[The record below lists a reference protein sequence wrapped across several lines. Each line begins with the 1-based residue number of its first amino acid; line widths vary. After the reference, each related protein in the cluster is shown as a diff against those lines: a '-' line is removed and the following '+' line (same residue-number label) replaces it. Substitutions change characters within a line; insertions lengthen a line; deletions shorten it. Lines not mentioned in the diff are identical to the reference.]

1 MRRALWLVGLLL
13 LAAACTREPGIS
25 PGDGNSDPAGASRNP
40 VMSMERLQELALELP
55 DDFSDGLSTLSARKM
70 IREVV
75 PVTDFIDGSLLEP
88 FAASVAA
95 SGTKAAAT
103 RAGGV
108 APANASPGSLSAEAD
123 VAATLGRIYVVNYED
138 DAGFAILSA
147 DRQLPSVL
155 GYADSGNVTD
165 TMTNPGIKLF
175 LERLPDFVATSLR
188 WDSLTDPDP
197 PVDPDPGGGGT
208 DPGPA
213 PDPSDTTVV
222 YRYHHNQFVCTTTE
236 GPYVKVEWGQGYP
249 FNNRVT
255 TLCPNKMTGRAPAG
269 CTITAMLQIMSSHC
283 YPTSY
288 IEILDLTRVELDWAT
303 YISYKRGLDFGRDP
317 AAENRIARFTH
328 MLGINASIDYGC
340 NGSGAAVKNIKKT
353 FEGYGY
359 HTDGVMSY
367 TWDRVREDID
377 HGLPVFTA
385 ATPLSGDRHAWVID
399 GYKYGYYLTD
409 VFMDVYDANG
419 NLIRGY
425 YLGVEHEYHTLAHCN
440 WGWDGDGNG
449 YFLNDC
455 YSPSGPIIRDEET
468 GSAPASSRPYIKD
481 FEIIKNVHP

>member
-40 VMSMERLQELALELP
+40 VMSMERLQELALDLP
-55 DDFSDGLSTLSARKM
+55 DDFSDGLATRSARTL

-155 GYADSGNVTD
+155 GYADSGNITD

-175 LERLPDFVATSLR
+175 LERLPDFVATSLL

-222 YRYHHNQFVCTTTE
+222 YRRFHNGWQPYTTT
-236 GPYVKVEWGQGYP
+236 GPHVQVAWGQGAP
-249 FNNRVT
+249 
-255 TLCPNKMTGRAPAG
+255 LNKFMPECDSPDKHAPAG
-269 CTITAMLQIMSSHC
+269 CLAIAVLQIMSFHE
-283 YPTSY
+283 YPTNY
-288 IEILDLTRVELDWAT
+288 RMLPYDTRIELDWSILKKYKYGWSFSGQPAT
-303 YISYKRGLDFGRDP
+303 I
-317 AAENRIARFTH
+317 IAGFVER
-328 MLGINASIDYGC
+328 LGIDLRMHYGC
-340 NGSGAAVKNIKKT
+340 DGSMAYDADAERVLKA
-353 FEGYGY
+353 YGY
-359 HTDGVMSY
+359 HTDGIQTY
-367 TWDRVREDID
+367 TWSAVKQDID
-377 HGLPVFTA
+377 AGHPVYTRGNH
-385 ATPLSGDRHAWVID
+385 ATGSTGHAWVVD
-399 GYKYGYYLTD
+399 GYKTERNPVD
-409 VFMDVYDANG
+409 VFMDVYDSNG
-419 NLIRGY
+419 NFLRGY
-425 YLGVEHEYHTLAHCN
+425 YLGIEYEYQDLMHCN
-440 WGWDGDGNG
+440 WGWDASGNG
-449 YFLNDC
+449 YFHTGVFAPQRPVYPDWDNAGDAHDP
-455 YSPSGPIIRDEET
+455 YIRDL
-468 GSAPASSRPYIKD
+468 K
-481 FEIIKNVHP
+481 IIKNIRL

>member
-55 DDFSDGLSTLSARKM
+55 DDFSDGLSTRSARRM

-155 GYADSGNVTD
+155 GYADSGNITD

-175 LERLPDFVATSLR
+175 LERLPDFVATSLL
-188 WDSLTDPDP
+188 WDSRTDPDP

-222 YRYHHNQFVCTTTE
+222 YRYHHNGIQRGDIT
-236 GPYVKVEWGQGYP
+236 GPYVTVRWGQGAP
-249 FNNRVT
+249 FNDNT
-255 TLCPNKMTGRAPAG
+255 PECMPHWNTPAG
-269 CTITAMLQIMSSHC
+269 CVAIAMLQIMSYHQ
-283 YPTSY
+283 YPTNY
-288 IEILDLTRVELDWAT
+288 KMVGLDIGPMLDWPVLNT
-303 YISYKRGLDFGRDP
+303 YRTANEFL
-317 AAENRIARFTH
+317 
-328 MLGINASIDYGC
+328 NASSPNQVYRTIIAGFVERIGADVGMVYSC
-340 NGSGAAVKNIKKT
+340 TGSGAPSANANQVLRN
-353 FEGYGY
+353 YGY
-359 HTDGVMSY
+359 QTDGLESY
-367 TWDRVREDID
+367 SWNKVTQSLRNA
-377 HGLPVFTA
+377 HPVYMEGFNA
-385 ATPLSGDRHAWVID
+385 SNSEGHAWVID
-399 GYKYGYYLTD
+399 GYMAARIPVD
-409 VFMDVYDANG
+409 VFMDVYDSNG
-419 NLIRGY
+419 NFLRGY
-425 YLGVEHEYHTLAHCN
+425 YLGIQYEYEYLPHCN
-440 WGWDGDGNG
+440 WGWDGDGDG
-449 YFLNDC
+449 YFHA
-455 YSPSGPIIRDEET
+455 GVF
-468 GSAPASSRPYIKD
+468 APAQPVYQDDGESMAGGGPYTRNLN
-481 FEIIKNVHP
+481 IIKNIRR

>member
-1 MRRALWLVGLLL
+1 MRRALGLVGLLL

-55 DDFSDGLSTLSARKM
+55 DDFSDGLSTRSARKM

-222 YRYHHNQFVCTTTE
+222 YHRMHQGFQRILTK
-236 GPYVKVEWGQGYP
+236 GPFMQVEWGQGPP
-249 FNNRVT
+249 FNKKTPACDPPQMN
-255 TLCPNKMTGRAPAG
+255 APAG
-269 CTITAMLQIMSSHC
+269 CVAIAILQIMSYHH

-288 IEILDLTRVELDWAT
+288 ATGVFDRSELDWNAFNAC
-303 YISYKRGLDFGRDP
+303 KRGVNLDSDPLLAARMADFVRRIGDNVDMSYHCDKSSASIQAAKRALKNYGFHTDDICSYSLERVRAEIDANRLLYVRGDP
-317 AAENRIARFTH
+317 A
-328 MLGINASIDYGC
+328 
-340 NGSGAAVKNIKKT
+340 SG
-353 FEGYGY
+353 G
-359 HTDGVMSY
+359 DG
-367 TWDRVREDID
+367 
-377 HGLPVFTA
+377 
-385 ATPLSGDRHAWVID
+385 HAWVID
-399 GYKYGYYLTD
+399 GY
-409 VFMDVYDANG
+409 VH
-419 NLIRGY
+419 GY
-425 YLGVEHEYHTLAHCN
+425 YLGIENEYHDFVHCN
-440 WGWDGDGNG
+440 WGWDGNGNG
-449 YFLNDC
+449 YFLHTWLFPK
-455 YSPSGPIIRDEET
+455 SPEIPDAGT
-468 GSAPASSRPYIKD
+468 GHADVSIRPYTNDLK
-481 FEIIKNVHP
+481 IIKGIWR

>member
-1 MRRALWLVGLLL
+1 MRRALWLAGLLL

-55 DDFSDGLSTLSARKM
+55 DDFADGLSTRSGRKM

-108 APANASPGSLSAEAD
+108 DPADASPGSLSAEAD

-155 GYADSGNVTD
+155 GYADNGNITD

-188 WDSLTDPDP
+188 WDSLPDPDPPVNP
-197 PVDPDPGGGGT
+197 PVDPDPGGGGGT
-208 DPGPA
+208 GPS

-222 YRYHHNQFVCTTTE
+222 YRYHHNGIQRGDIT
-236 GPYVKVEWGQGYP
+236 GPYVSVRWGQGAP
-249 FNNRVT
+249 FNDNT
-255 TLCPNKMTGRAPAG
+255 PECMLNWNTPAG
-269 CTITAMLQIMSSHC
+269 CVAIAMLQIMSYHQ
-283 YPTSY
+283 YPTASTT
-288 IEILDLTRVELDWAT
+288 IGTGNSIVLDWPVLKTAT
-303 YISYKRGLDFGRDP
+303 TGQMMLHNPGRTQLANFIRRIGEDVHMVYTC
-317 AAENRIARFTH
+317 AE
-328 MLGINASIDYGC
+328 
-340 NGSGAAVKNIKKT
+340 SGAYTNDADRVLKS
-353 FEGYGY
+353 YGY
-359 HTDGVMSY
+359 LTDGIHDYNWTAVRNDL
-367 TWDRVREDID
+367 DRMRPVYVRGVSVE
-377 HGLPVFTA
+377 G
-385 ATPLSGDRHAWVID
+385 GHAWVID
-399 GYKYGYYLTD
+399 GYMKARVPVD
-409 VFMDVYDANG
+409 VFMDVYDSNG
-419 NLIRGY
+419 NFLRGY
-425 YLGVEHEYHTLAHCN
+425 YLGIQYEYEYLPHCN
-440 WGWDGDGNG
+440 WGWDGSSNG
-449 YFLNDC
+449 YF
-455 YSPSGPIIRDEET
+455 YSGVFAPKQPVFPDGT
-468 GSAPASSRPYIKD
+468 GSTSAEPFTSNLR
-481 FEIIKNVHP
+481 IIKNIRR

>member
-55 DDFSDGLSTLSARKM
+55 DDFSDGLSTRSGRKM

-75 PVTDFIDGSLLEP
+75 SVTDFIDGSLLEP

-108 APANASPGSLSAEAD
+108 DPADASPGSLSAEAD

-155 GYADSGNVTD
+155 GYADSGNITD

-175 LERLPDFVATSLR
+175 LERMADFVATSLR

-197 PVDPDPGGGGT
+197 PVNPPVDPDPGGGGGT
-208 DPGPA
+208 GPS

-222 YRYHHNQFVCTTTE
+222 YHRMHQGFQRILTKGPFVQ
-236 GPYVKVEWGQGYP
+236 VEWGQGAP
-249 FNNRVT
+249 FNKKTPACDPPQMN
-255 TLCPNKMTGRAPAG
+255 APAG
-269 CTITAMLQIMSSHC
+269 CVAIAILQIMSYHH

-288 IEILDLTRVELDWAT
+288 ATGVFDRSELDWNAFNACKR
-303 YISYKRGLDFGRDP
+303 YVNLNSDPLLAARMADFVRRIGDNVDMSYHCDKSS
-317 AAENRIARFTH
+317 
-328 MLGINASIDYGC
+328 ASIQAAKRALKNYG
-340 NGSGAAVKNIKKT
+340 
-353 FEGYGY
+353 F
-359 HTDGVMSY
+359 HTDDICSY
-367 TWDRVREDID
+367 SLERVRAEID
-377 HGLPVFTA
+377 ANH
-385 ATPLSGDRHAWVID
+385 PLFISGYPTSGGDGHAWVID
-399 GYKYGYYLTD
+399 GYVHGYYPTE
-409 VFMDVYDANG
+409 VFMDVYDSNG
-419 NLIRGY
+419 NLLRGY
-425 YLGVEHEYHTLAHCN
+425 YLGIENEYHDFVHCN
-440 WGWDGDGNG
+440 WGWDGNG
-449 YFLNDC
+449 YFLHTWLFPK
-455 YSPSGPIIRDEET
+455 SPEIPDAGT
-468 GSAPASSRPYIKD
+468 GHAHVSIRPYTNDLK
-481 FEIIKNVHP
+481 IIKGIWR